1 MLGNWIKQSTTDTG
15 TGNLALSAVTGHPT
29 FAAEFAGATR
39 FAYTITD
46 ADGLPI
52 ERGVGYLSGG
62 VLVRER
68 VRATYASGVY
78 TGANPSAVS
87 LAAGTKYVICSPG
100 DITVMGSLPGVWSNA
115 LGKYY
120 GDGATMASGGTLA
133 LTANRVYA
141 IPFVAEVD
149 SDIDAI
155 AFRVTTA
162 GAASTAARVAYA
174 PMGSDG
180 LPLMAERVESATVAV
195 DSTGNKICTITRVSP
210 APRYFVLLL
219 SDGAPAVSS
228 SAAGMLAGRTMGVGA
243 SLDLCSYVHHVG
255 ATGLAFPA
263 TFTPVVNASN
273 ASRPMIF
280 VRCA

>member
-15 TGNLALSAVTGHPT
+15 TGNLSLSAVTGHPT
-29 FAAEFAGATR
+29 FADEFAGSTR

-62 VLVRER
+62 ALVRER

-78 TGANPSAVS
+78 TGANASAVPLPS
-87 LAAGTKYVICSPG
+87 GTKYVICSPG
-100 DITVMGSLPGVWSNA
+100 DNTLLGAAPGVRDNA
-115 LGKYY
+115 GGRYY
-120 GDGATMASGGTLA
+120 GDVGISAAVGTMV
-133 LTANRVYA
+133 LTADRVIA
-141 IPFVAEVD
+141 IQFGADVD

-162 GAASTAARVAYA
+162 GGVGAQAVTAYA

-180 LPLMAERVESATVAV
+180 LPLMSEIVQSSPVAV
-195 DSTGNKICTITRVSP
+195 DSVGNKVCTIARTSP
-210 APRYFVLLL
+210 ASRFFVLLL
-219 SDGAPAVSS
+219 SNGAPTVSGAS
-228 SAAGMLAGRTMGVGA
+228 TGMLNAKTMGVESA
-243 SLDLCSYVHHVG
+243 LAMCSFVHHVG
-255 ATGLAFPA
+255 ASGLAFPS
-263 TFTPVVNASN
+263 TFTAVSNASN
-273 ASRPMIF
+273 AARPLLF

>member
-29 FAAEFAGATR
+29 FAAEFAGTTR

-78 TGANPSAVS
+78 TGANAAAVS
-87 LAAGTKYVICSPG
+87 IPTGTKYVICSPG
-100 DITVMGSLPGVWSNA
+100 DTTLLGSLPGVWSNV

-120 GDGATMASGGTLA
+120 GDAAIIATGTTLA
-133 LTANRVYA
+133 LTAGRVYA
-141 IPFVAEVD
+141 IPFAAEVD
-149 SDIDAI
+149 ADIDAI
-155 AFRVTTA
+155 GFRVTTA
-162 GAASTAARVAYA
+162 GAAGTLARVAYA
-174 PMGSDG
+174 PMGADG
-180 LPLMAERVESATVAV
+180 LPLMADRVESATVAV
-195 DSTGNKICTITRVSP
+195 SSTGNKICSITRLSP
-210 APRYFVLLL
+210 APRFFVLLL
-219 SDGAPAVSS
+219 SDGAPTVGAASS
-228 SAAGMLAGRTMGVGA
+228 GMLTGRSMGLGNA
-243 SLDLCSYVHHVG
+243 MDYCSFVHHVG
-255 ATGLAFPA
+255 ATATDFPA
-263 TFTPVVNASN
+263 TFTPVANATN
-273 ASRPMIF
+273 AIRPLLN